1 MQDSSTAEPS
11 GGQKDTKETDDVVM
25 EGKGDLWTPLN
36 CLVEAANR
44 TKTSKSN
51 TQGLTVSKS
60 EPRNVAESELGIP
73 ESKTEA
79 ESRNALGNQLYV
91 PKTKTKDPEQTKV
104 KINSNGTSL
113 LPGPVKRRRLRA
125 ANRNRAASSSGELS
139 TSAQVILDASGANH
153 NRRNSPIW
161 FSLVASEDR

>member
-11 GGQKDTKETDDVVM
+11 ANKEREDVIV
-25 EGKGDLWTPLN
+25 EGKDLWTPLN

-51 TQGLTVSKS
+51 TQGHTVAKS
-60 EPRNVAESELGIP
+60 EQRNASDNEPLIS

-79 ESRNALGNQLYV
+79 KSPNALDNQSFM
-91 PKTKTKDPEQTKV
+91 PKTKVKEHEQTKV
-104 KINSNGTSL
+104 KNNGNGTSL
-113 LPGPVKRRRLRA
+113 VPGPVKRRRLRG
-125 ANRNRAASSSGELS
+125 ANRNRAAASGES
-139 TSAQVILDASGANH
+139 TSAQVMLDASGANP